1 MKHILIIVIFIATLM
16 PLAWKAA
23 SDSPYGY
30 DEADYMY
37 AAKLGLVA
45 NQTDTPTMP
54 LNEFLRTGLR
64 RGRDPSQGAQLSE
77 LIRGSNDI
85 LFYRHWHGP
94 LYFYWLV
101 LTSHLDL
108 DEHGMR
114 LFTLAFPICSLLMIY
129 TGCIWIFGETQGTV
143 AAILGSALFVWSMPT
158 VRSAE
163 LAPHQA
169 FVCSLLACLV
179 LLSKFVGTGIR
190 WYLYGAA
197 VAAALSCCLLEVGCV
212 TVATV
217 VVCAYLERRKLG
229 SHSNWA
235 IPLLLGFVA
244 TVFVVWSGAIVKLS
258 FVKSYLFMAYLAL
271 YRKAP
276 WGPEG
281 LIETWTRRVFSSPVE
296 WLVIGV
302 GLLIWIFLRR
312 IEGDRRVMYPFVV
325 FGALMLVTTMR
336 VTTGTPR
343 YALMFQPSLDVLAGC
358 MLAAF
363 LVRFAR
369 PAVPF
374 TLAILSFLLF
384 TEMWLNVQRYPV
396 LPDTRLSSL
405 LSYIRENH
413 LENSRMLVPQL
424 DLPTLHYYFPNSHL
438 RGYID
443 PLPEVST
450 HREKETEGVIYPGL
464 PIQYEA
470 PLSRSLNETK

>member
-1 MKHILIIVIFIATLM
+1 
-16 PLAWKAA
+16 
-23 SDSPYGY
+23 
-30 DEADYMY
+30 
-37 AAKLGLVA
+37 
-45 NQTDTPTMP
+45 
-54 LNEFLRTGLR
+54 
-64 RGRDPSQGAQLSE
+64 
-77 LIRGSNDI
+77 
-85 LFYRHWHGP
+85 
-94 LYFYWLV
+94 
-101 LTSHLDL
+101 
-108 DEHGMR
+108 
-114 LFTLAFPICSLLMIY
+114 
-129 TGCIWIFGETQGTV
+129 
-143 AAILGSALFVWSMPT
+143 
-158 VRSAE
+158 
-163 LAPHQA
+163 
-169 FVCSLLACLV
+169 
-179 LLSKFVGTGIR
+179 
-190 WYLYGAA
+190 
-197 VAAALSCCLLEVGCV
+197 VGCV

-438 RGYID
+438 RGYSD
-443 PLPEVST
+443 PIPEVST
-450 HREKETEGVIYPGL
+450 FREKETEGVIYPGL
-464 PIQYEA
+464 PIQYEP